1 MRLILTL
8 AIVCG
13 SNFANAD
20 DQITILKEFCEK
32 NQADYWAKNSESCR
46 LVRGEYKLDQLCEG
60 YSKGNSRHTVRLQS
74 IADKYAE
81 LKSMESDAA
90 LQILCKA
97 QVGSNAVAAKAECS
111 EEREGKRQITRKWWD
126 GSAWVTTKEN
136 PTAVKEKAD
145 KGDRS
150 ALYNL
155 GVWHLNGETCVSRDI
170 KVAAPF
176 LCRAYDSGEKMAGL
190 EFQKVINHPS
200 DFKAREMFGKANGCE
215 LTTRQKEYAV
225 ELKKIADQ
233 AMAQLK
239 KAEAGDVKAM
249 IKTGEAY
256 LNGDF
261 DDSSGDSK
269 LAFQWFKKAADKGS
283 AEGMGHVG
291 ALYGRGDGVERDNSK
306 AFEWFLKAAK
316 GGDLDSMYA
325 VGLNY
330 YDGQGIEE
338 DLTKAVQWL
347 VKAMDRGHVEAKEK
361 LAEMYLRG
369 ELQAVAFR
377 SISDRLKKLESKK

>member
-1 MRLILTL
+1 MRLILGLAIMCASTL
-8 AIVCG
+8 AK
-13 SNFANAD
+13 AD
-20 DQITILKEFCEK
+20 DQIAVLKDFCNK

-46 LVRGEYKLDQLCEG
+46 LVRGEYKLDQLCDG
-60 YSKGNSRHTVRLQS
+60 YAKGNTRLLVRMQS
-74 IADKYAE
+74 IADKYAA
-81 LKSMESDAA
+81 LKSIESDAA
-90 LQILCKA
+90 LQLLCKA
-97 QVGSNAVAAKAECS
+97 QVGSDAIAAKPECT
-111 EEREGKRQITRKWWD
+111 EEREGKRQIARKWWN
-126 GSAWVTTKEN
+126 GNAWVTTKES
-136 PTAVKEKAD
+136 PTAIKEKAE

-150 ALYNL
+150 SQYNL
-155 GVWHLNGETCVSRDI
+155 GVWHLDGADCVSRDI
-170 KVAAPF
+170 KIAAPL

-190 EFQKVINHPS
+190 EFQKVIKHPS

-215 LTTRQKEYAV
+215 LTSRQKEYAA
-225 ELKKIADQ
+225 ELKKIAEQ
-233 AMAQLK
+233 AQANLK
-239 KAEAGDVKAM
+239 KAEAGDVAAM
-249 IKTGEAY
+249 IKAGEAY
-256 LNGDF
+256 LAGDF
-261 DDSSGDSK
+261 DDSNGDPK

-291 ALYGRGDGVERDNSK
+291 ALYGRGDGVEKDNAK

-330 YDGQGIEE
+330 YDGQGVEE

-347 VKAMDRGHVEAKEK
+347 VKAMDRGHTEAKDK

-369 ELQAVAFR
+369 ELQAVAFK